1 MGYGHD
7 QNSKSKG
14 SAFEKARKQAV
25 TDATKR
31 TLRYFGNA
39 LGNCLYDNPY
49 LNGIGKMAK
58 PTVNKNI
65 NKNKKVNKRK
75 LTTFF

>member
-1 MGYGHD
+1 MGYGTD
-7 QNSKSKG
+7 QNSKFKG
-14 SAFEKARKQAV
+14 ASFEKARKQAV

-58 PTVNKNI
+58 PTVNKI
-65 NKNKKVNKRK
+65 MLTKK
-75 LTTFF
+75 